1 MQMLI
6 CFMTLKSFMLSSL
19 FVSFLLF
26 GTLIFSS
33 LH

>member
-19 FVSFLLF
+19 FVIFLLF